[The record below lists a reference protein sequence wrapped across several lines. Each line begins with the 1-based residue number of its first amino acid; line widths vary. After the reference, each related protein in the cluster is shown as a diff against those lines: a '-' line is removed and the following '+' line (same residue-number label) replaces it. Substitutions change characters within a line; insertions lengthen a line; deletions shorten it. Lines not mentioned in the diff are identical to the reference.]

1 MSNNGSRQVRERVE
15 LLKLARAHD
24 GQHAFHGAL
33 TLRAACAEHDFP
45 PLNGRAQGPLGGRMP
60 RAGLCRVGL
69 NRAQWFTADLL
80 FAFAGVSA

>member
-1 MSNNGSRQVRERVE
+1 MSSDGGRQVRERVE

-33 TLRAACAEHDFP
+33 TPFAACAEHDFP

-60 RAGLCRVGL
+60 RAGLCRVAKLPRVDIGVHL
-69 NRAQWFTADLL
+69 GAD
-80 FAFAGVSA
+80 AA